1 MRAQD
6 GRTDGRTECVVR
18 PASGR
23 VALTGAKDL
32 IAARA
37 SWREHLFVAC
47 GAVELIV
54 LERERLVDQRRRTR
68 AALEALVM
76 PVFVS
81 VRQVLQ
87 YTDNELSQRAG
98 STLTSP
104 RPGGGRFTHT
114 SVPCV
119 KKIVGGRFGS
129 KPAGPI
135 AGGWILGKEGSEP
148 PEAPP
153 QLRVCSKLPE

>member
-1 MRAQD
+1 MRTQD

-104 RPGGGRFTHT
+104 RPEGGGPLHPHQC
-114 SVPCV
+114 SMCQ
-119 KKIVGGRFGS
+119 KSSGGVVSARS
-129 KPAGPI
+129 
-135 AGGWILGKEGSEP
+135 
-148 PEAPP
+148 P
-153 QLRVCSKLPE
+153 QGR

>member
-1 MRAQD
+1 MRTQD

-104 RPGGGRFTHT
+104 RPGGGALHPHQC
-114 SVPCV
+114 SMCQ
-119 KKIVGGRFGS
+119 KNSGGSFRLEARRADSGRLDS
-129 KPAGPI
+129 WE
-135 AGGWILGKEGSEP
+135 GG
-148 PEAPP
+148 
-153 QLRVCSKLPE
+153 Q